1 MVDPDFIPSTPLD
14 LVVLR
19 DKFVE
24 AVRRHL
30 LAEVTLG
37 INSFVLISLR
47 VERGGGRAY
56 RDSFSYGKYY
66 LSVSKRS
73 SHEIFQFFLYIFDL
87 KF

>member
-1 MVDPDFIPSTPLD
+1 MVEPDFIPSTPLD

-30 LAEVTLG
+30 LAEVTLR
-37 INSFVLISLR
+37 NFFLFSVSLG
-47 VERGGGRAY
+47 VEVGW
-56 RDSFSYGKYY
+56 KCN

-73 SHEIFQFFLYIFDL
+73 SQEIL
-87 KF
+87 KFLIILS

>member
-1 MVDPDFIPSTPLD
+1 MVEPDFIPSTPLD

-37 INSFVLISLR
+37 IIFYVVYLGGWKWGGSILR
-47 VERGGGRAY
+47 
-56 RDSFSYGKYY
+56 FSNGKCN
-66 LSVSKRS
+66 LFVSKRS
-73 SHEIFQFFLYIFDL
+73 C
-87 KF
+87 